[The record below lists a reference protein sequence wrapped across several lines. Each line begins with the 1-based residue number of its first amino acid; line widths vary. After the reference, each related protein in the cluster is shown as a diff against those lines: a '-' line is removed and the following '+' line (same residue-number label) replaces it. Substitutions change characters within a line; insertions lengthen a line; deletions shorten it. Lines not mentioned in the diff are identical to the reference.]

1 MRRVESIRG
10 WRELED
16 GRALDEC
23 IGRGGKRGQEG
34 CRGGVRARVG
44 RGCEEGGD

>member
-1 MRRVESIRG
+1 MRKVESIRG

-23 IGRGGKRGQEG
+23 IGRGGE
-34 CRGGVRARVG
+34 RAV
-44 RGCEEGGD
+44 EEV